1 MNLLFEMLGAGKGLG
16 QHALPSLVLLPVRP
30 HEPSWANA
38 QTCLSCLRRRP
49 CSGASSGLGKKV
61 AEKHAFRTQEGSSWE
76 SFKPLPTPP
85 ASLSLWGN
93 IINRAGL
100 THYVCTGNEAEPA
113 RHCPPFS
120 PGCWWFC
127 PQGCESLGLG
137 PSLGEEQTQSWQSLG
152 DLLVQPSLDRWRA
165 MAEEDKADLAPGPR
179 PWEGCAWA
187 QLESPPFP
195 PSAWPAAFRFI
206 INPEGSRAER

>member
-1 MNLLFEMLGAGKGLG
+1 MNLLFEMLGNREGAGSARTPIPCPSTCETSCAQLG
-16 QHALPSLVLLPVRP
+16 KCPDLPLLPERK
-30 HEPSWANA
+30 
-38 QTCLSCLRRRP
+38 P

-76 SFKPLPTPP
+76 RFKPLPTPP

-93 IINRAGL
+93 IINGAGL

-120 PGCWWFC
+120 PGCWWFR

-137 PSLGEEQTQSWQSLG
+137 LSLGEQTQSWQSLG
-152 DLLVQPSLDRWRA
+152 DLLVQPSLDRWGNGRGGQSG
-165 MAEEDKADLAPGPR
+165 PCPR
-179 PWEGCAWA
+179 PEARGGLC
-187 QLESPPFP
+187 LG
-195 PSAWPAAFRFI
+195 SARVSSLPT
-206 INPEGSRAER
+206 